1 MRLDSTTGKV
11 IDSPLT
17 FVVQRPFTLACSAFS
32 NPPANY
38 TWTGGVHVAQN
49 QLLLDTLSAK
59 VNTTRT
65 CTARST
71 LNPSAGA
78 ATMWSSSATVTIEIN
93 YPPESVSIRH
103 ESESGTVIQSEF
115 RVIEGNATRLF
126 CSVQSQPVSSFSWS
140 GAGFHSRGSYLVHSK
155 TLRSQTGVLS
165 CLAENN
171 MTHGYHVVKGSA
183 SGNISLNVLYPPK
196 LQALPRKNALEG
208 NGILI
213 QCSYTVGNPMTT
225 KSMITRTTDGQR
237 WSGASHTFQ
246 SINRTDA
253 GLYRC
258 TVENSMDPTGAEMR
272 AGSDTADFEINVWY
286 KPSISRFEV
295 SAFPNQNI
303 VTINESE
310 RLSIV
315 CEVTSNPNSTI
326 RLKQTHMTIALMERD
341 NVLGLEYA
349 IQNASCSDAAVYTC
363 AAFNNYT
370 DMERASS
377 KDMQLFVRCSPR
389 PSDSHAHLRRNF
401 TGTVHGNVTL
411 SFMAVAYPPP
421 MFEWQKW
428 NGTSYNRVIGETY
441 NITSSD
447 LFTSLTVLDIQVD
460 DFVSY
465 ILKVSNGI
473 QPYLREVFHLN
484 PQDVPQCPTDFT
496 LLSKSTGI
504 ATVQWKRAF
513 NGGLQQTFVLV
524 YKKSSNSKYFTISEP
539 EDKETAI
546 YNTELSYL
554 EAGQLYDVILYSQ
567 NVIGPCRENRSLKIE
582 LDAEDTPPALAPVI
596 GGVVGGGL
604 GAAVAVV
611 AIVFIL
617 RRKYTLNCSMS
628 LSKKKDVPPGQNGDS
643 ADNPGYD
650 AAEMYEQVQAKKETP
665 VYDDLND
672 GNDRPDHSHLYTPL
686 EESNPRSSIHYENV
700 KREDPI
706 YHNMVM

>member
-1 MRLDSTTGKV
+1 MSSNSK
-11 IDSPLT
+11 
-17 FVVQRPFTLACSAFS
+17 FVLHVHFFFRSSRFANNAFGQY
-32 NPPANY
+32 NRKN
-38 TWTGGVHVAQN
+38 
-49 QLLLDTLSAK
+49 
-59 VNTTRT
+59 
-65 CTARST
+65 
-71 LNPSAGA
+71 
-78 ATMWSSSATVTIEIN
+78 
-93 YPPESVSIRH
+93 PPESVSIRH

-140 GAGFHSRGSYLVHSK
+140 GAGFHSRD
-155 TLRSQTGVLS
+155 
-165 CLAENN
+165 
-171 MTHGYHVVKGSA
+171 
-183 SGNISLNVLYPPK
+183 PPK

-225 KSMITRTTDGQR
+225 K
-237 WSGASHTFQ
+237 
-246 SINRTDA
+246 
-253 GLYRC
+253 
-258 TVENSMDPTGAEMR
+258 
-272 AGSDTADFEINVWY
+272 
-286 KPSISRFEV
+286 FEV

-377 KDMQLFVRCSPR
+377 KDMQLFVR
-389 PSDSHAHLRRNF
+389 
-401 TGTVHGNVTL
+401 
-411 SFMAVAYPPP
+411 Y
-421 MFEWQKW
+421 
-428 NGTSYNRVIGETY
+428 
-441 NITSSD
+441 
-447 LFTSLTVLDIQVD
+447 
-460 DFVSY
+460 
-465 ILKVSNGI
+465 
-473 QPYLREVFHLN
+473 
-484 PQDVPQCPTDFT
+484 
-496 LLSKSTGI
+496 
-504 ATVQWKRAF
+504 
-513 NGGLQQTFVLV
+513 
-524 YKKSSNSKYFTISEP
+524 
-539 EDKETAI
+539 
-546 YNTELSYL
+546 
-554 EAGQLYDVILYSQ
+554 
-567 NVIGPCRENRSLKIE
+567 
-582 LDAEDTPPALAPVI
+582 
-596 GGVVGGGL
+596 
-604 GAAVAVV
+604 
-611 AIVFIL
+611 
-617 RRKYTLNCSMS
+617 
-628 LSKKKDVPPGQNGDS
+628 VPPGQNGDS